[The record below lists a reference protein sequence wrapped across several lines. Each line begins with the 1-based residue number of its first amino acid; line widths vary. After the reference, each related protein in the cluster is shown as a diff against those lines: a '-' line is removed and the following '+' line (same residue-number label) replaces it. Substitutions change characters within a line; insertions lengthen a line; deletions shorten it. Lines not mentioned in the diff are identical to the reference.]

1 VRAKTLYSVCTQP
14 ASEVGEFT
22 VQTRGVFRWNTLT
35 WAVSLTRRLAVLILG
50 CERNNRM
57 TNQTVALS
65 TMALV
70 LFTGCSD
77 SAEVGQVQLRM
88 EAASA
93 THEAQLTM
101 ADSSTEFVLESATLN
116 VRHVELDL
124 PDGTS
129 CADVVGDGS
138 CEDEDKI
145 VREGPF
151 LIDLLTGE
159 STPSLGSVPA
169 GTYARIDFRVDDSD
183 ALDDRSFV
191 TTAAFELDGEPMAL
205 ALALKFNEDI
215 RIEQPDGVSVEADD
229 DLFVSYVTADWLA
242 GIDIAE
248 CVRDDELA
256 VVDGV
261 VTVDDDATSGGCSD
275 IENTIKE
282 NMKRSGQLN
291 GE

>member
-1 VRAKTLYSVCTQP
+1 
-14 ASEVGEFT
+14 
-22 VQTRGVFRWNTLT
+22 
-35 WAVSLTRRLAVLILG
+35 
-50 CERNNRM
+50 M